1 MTDVNG
7 FPVLKNVNCHTLGRF
22 YIVVKIR
29 RVLSFKHG
37 KRLDLTIS
45 SKDLVPTI
53 ESDVEGRDVSEILGK
68 T

>member
-1 MTDVNG
+1 M
-7 FPVLKNVNCHTLGRF
+7 
-22 YIVVKIR
+22 VKIR

-53 ESDVEGRDVSEILGK
+53 ESDVEGCDVSEILGK